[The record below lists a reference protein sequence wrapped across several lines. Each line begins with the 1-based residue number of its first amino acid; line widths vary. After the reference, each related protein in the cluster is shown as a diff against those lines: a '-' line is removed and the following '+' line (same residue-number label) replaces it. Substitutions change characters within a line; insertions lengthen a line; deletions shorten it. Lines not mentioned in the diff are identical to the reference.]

1 MKNSGSTLKV
11 IEVLE
16 DLTVNYQHLDKKV
29 EEFQD
34 GILRK
39 LQDFRGSLNESYEL
53 MNKEAGSFLI
63 SGTPEKGVEFEE
75 KHKKLYFDKH
85 FQFEQFYEKIPEKTS
100 KIIVDLQ
107 EKVKDLETKLGEE
120 AKKNQKG
127 VYPISEN
134 ERNLYKK
141 IKNAQIGS
149 DINANT
155 DERLKRM
162 IEYLDDKL
170 DRYNKLSNDY
180 KMAIYLIPISSPEA
194 YNPNYG
200 KASTI
205 YYLYTENVLLN
216 IFPRLKSKMNSFQTY
231 EWYPNLKIWNNIT
244 DHIEYISKDL
254 LITDLFD
261 NLDINHFLVNY
272 RLKDY

>member
-16 DLTVNYQHLDKKV
+16 DLTVSYQHLDKKV

-39 LQDFRGSLNESYEL
+39 LQDFRVSLNESYEL

-63 SGTPEKGVEFEE
+63 SGTPEKGAEFEE

-85 FQFEQFYEKIPEKTS
+85 FQFEQFDEKIPEKTS

-120 AKKNQKG
+120 VKKNRKEI
-127 VYPISEN
+127 YPVSEN
-134 ERNLYKK
+134 ERKLYKK
-141 IKNAQIGS
+141 IKGYILGCEYTEEDRKEGIS
-149 DINANT
+149 ECSKEL
-155 DERLKRM
+155 DE
-162 IEYLDDKL
+162 
-170 DRYNKLSNDY
+170 YNQLSNKY
-180 KMAIYLIPISSPEA
+180 GGEPIYLIPVSSPLK
-194 YNPNYG
+194 Y
-200 KASTI
+200 KDRDDQTSTC
-205 YYLYTENVLLN
+205 YYLYTKNILLN
-216 IFPRLKSKMNSFQTY
+216 TFPKLENKMNSFQVHN
-231 EWYPNLKIWNNIT
+231 WYPNLRFYTEGDTFKNKDDLINTILDYYNIN
-244 DHIEYISKDL
+244 EY
-254 LITDLFD
+254 LID
-261 NLDINHFLVNY
+261 Y